1 MKKALRNIV
10 VVGIAILFGWILGVQ
25 NRNVSHSELSTSTNS
40 RIEISPS
47 VISSA
52 LFGYSEQ
59 SESQINTCNHI
70 ARPGIK
76 HSFNQFTDCPLAYG
90 KLLFT
95 KYLPYLFYPEKNVN
109 LFKST
114 DIIFPFHHFW

>member
-1 MKKALRNIV
+1 MKKILRNI
-10 VVGIAILFGWILGVQ
+10 VVGIAILFVCILGVQ
-25 NRNVSHSELSTSTNS
+25 NRNVIHSELNASTNS
-40 RIEISPS
+40 RLEISPS

-59 SESQINTCNHI
+59 SESRINTCGNI
-70 ARPGIK
+70 VRPGLK
-76 HSFNQFTDCPLAYG
+76 YSFNQFTDCPMAFG

-95 KYLPYLFYPEKNVN
+95 KYLPYLFYPGENPI